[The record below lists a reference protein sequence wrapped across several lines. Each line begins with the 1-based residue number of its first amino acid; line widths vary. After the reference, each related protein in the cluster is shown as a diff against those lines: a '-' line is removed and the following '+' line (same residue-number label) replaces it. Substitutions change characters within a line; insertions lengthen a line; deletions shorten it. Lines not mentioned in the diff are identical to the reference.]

1 MMSSSFSTVTT
12 EAMSGARFLFCRVQS
27 TAGRTGVAGT
37 AGGRTG
43 TGVEGQAGTH
53 RAISRWLFW
62 SCRWRGRR
70 RWPSSRDH
78 HQHWVHITKDPM
90 SYLIPRVQVSRGT
103 TASQVALSQLA
114 LQAFLQVG
122 PLLGQLSLVEL
133 LPAFDVQSILHLL
146 PSRYLLIPCLLRVVL
161 DANG

>member
-12 EAMSGARFLFCRVQS
+12 EAMSGARFLFRRVQS

-133 LPAFDVQSILHLL
+133 LPTVNLHYEMYWVFVSL
-146 PSRYLLIPCLLRVVL
+146 SVIQCL
-161 DANG
+161 